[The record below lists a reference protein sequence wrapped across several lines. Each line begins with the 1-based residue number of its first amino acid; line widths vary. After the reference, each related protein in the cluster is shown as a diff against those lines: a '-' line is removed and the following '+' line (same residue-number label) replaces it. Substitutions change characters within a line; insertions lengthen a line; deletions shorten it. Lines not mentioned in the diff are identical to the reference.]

1 MEMLTPD
8 VIPSTEPIIN
18 VGIILPED
26 DFTSV
31 AIRTPADKAYLVK
44 FYERSIPIPPEEDI
58 YFRLEKGSIHFR
70 LQGKEY
76 KFEKEVFIFPAKTDP
91 KIKSGDGIRI
101 KNIIAG
107 RGFHWNKYIDVF
119 LPGSLKIRPYKDRLI
134 LINELRLEEYLMCVA
149 TSEMGASC
157 PSALIESQ
165 TIAARSWLLANIE
178 QKHRSLDMDVCNDD
192 CCQRYQGTGQ
202 LTNQSVDG
210 AKNTAGLVLMFK
222 DYICDARYSKSCG
235 GITESFE
242 SLWRGEAVPYLTSII
257 DAETKPP
264 QLEGPLTDDLF
275 FQKWVENTPETFC
288 SSLTIPENR
297 LGEFL
302 GTVDESGQYFRW
314 NFTIPQDEIT
324 SSVNR
329 FNQISAKYILSIK
342 PLKRGRSGRI
352 TQLAIKYLD
361 QTRVKKD
368 LVLNSE
374 YLIRQSLY
382 RKFLYSSAFIVTAI
396 EGQTGI
402 PVSFS
407 LQGAGWGHGV
417 GLCQIGALG
426 MALSNHSTEQI
437 LSHYYPGAHLK
448 RIYE

>member
-1 MEMLTPD
+1 MLTPD
-8 VIPSTEPIIN
+8 LIPSTEPIIN

-31 AIRTPADKAYLVK
+31 VIKTPANKAYLVK
-44 FYERSIPIPPEEDI
+44 LYERSIPIPPEEEI
-58 YFRLEKGSIHFR
+58 YFHLEKGLIHFR

-76 KFEKEVFIFPAKTDP
+76 KFEKEVFIFSAKKETEL
-91 KIKSGDGIRI
+91 KTGDGIRI
-101 KNIIAG
+101 KNIVAG

-119 LPGSLKIRPYKDRLI
+119 LSGSLKIRPYKDRLI

-178 QKHRSLDMDVCNDD
+178 QKHRNLDMDVCNDD

-202 LTNQSVDG
+202 LTNQSVEG
-210 AKNTAGLVLMFK
+210 VKNTVGQILMFD

-235 GITESFE
+235 GVTESFE
-242 SLWRGEAVPYLTSII
+242 SIWRGEAVPYLTSII
-257 DAETKPP
+257 DAETKPAD
-264 QLEGPLTDDLF
+264 LEGPLTDDHF
-275 FQKWVENTPETFC
+275 FQKWVENKPETFC
-288 SSLTIPENR
+288 SSLTTPENE

-314 NFTIPQDEIT
+314 NITIPQDEMT
-324 SSVNR
+324 SVINR
-329 FNQISAKYILSIK
+329 FNPISAKYIMSIK
-342 PLKRGRSGRI
+342 PLKRGYSGRI
-352 TQLAIKYLD
+352 TRLIINYLD
-361 QTRVKKD
+361 QNRQKKALILD
-368 LVLNSE
+368 SE

-426 MALSNHSTEQI
+426 MALTNHSTEEI
-437 LSHYYPGAHLK
+437 LSHYYPGALIK